1 MCRYFAVVSV
11 RRSAKTERVYEARG
25 GQYKYDELARL
36 THAGQP
42 MVIPN
47 TASMVSP
54 FPYPKALYLCVKKER
69 STLLC
74 RNNEYDMGEMTYI
87 AGAYRGKP
95 KPAMERRHQTAA
107 IAEKHIRVRK
117 TVRPEEAGTHL
128 MPHIERNCQSR
139 TPVRCGLS
147 GRFRN

>member
-1 MCRYFAVVSV
+1 
-11 RRSAKTERVYEARG
+11 
-25 GQYKYDELARL
+25 
-36 THAGQP
+36 
-42 MVIPN
+42 
-47 TASMVSP
+47 
-54 FPYPKALYLCVKKER
+54 
-69 STLLC
+69 
-74 RNNEYDMGEMTYI
+74 MGETTYI

-117 TVRPEEAGTHL
+117 KKADVRYVCIRPEEAGTHL
-128 MPHIERNCQSR
+128 MLHIERNCQSR